1 MPDDQRDGNDLSDL
15 GRFSDPSL
23 LILASLA
30 EGEKHGYAIMTDIQR
45 FAGVRLGAG
54 TLYGAIT
61 RLEERGWIRPLEAE
75 DRRRPYGL
83 TPAGRRYLAEQMA
96 GLEKVV
102 RTALGRLK
110 HA

>member
-1 MPDDQRDGNDLSDL
+1 MI
-15 GRFSDPSL
+15 DPTL

-30 EGEKHGYAIMTDIQR
+30 EGEKHGYAIMTDVQE

-61 RLEERGWIRPLEAE
+61 RLERQGWIKVINSDERRKPYRLTGEGKRFLEE
-75 DRRRPYGL
+75 R
-83 TPAGRRYLAEQMA
+83 MA
-96 GLEKVV
+96 GLESLLKTT
-102 RTALGRLK
+102 RNRLR

>member
-1 MPDDQRDGNDLSDL
+1 MT
-15 GRFSDPSL
+15 DPVI

-30 EGEKHGYAIMTDIQR
+30 GGDKHGYAIMTDVQE

-61 RLEERGWIRPLEAE
+61 RMEETGWIRGMDSE
-75 DRRRPYGL
+75 DRRKPYTL
-83 TPAGRRYLAEQMA
+83 
-96 GLEKVV
+96 
-102 RTALGRLK
+102 TALGKRYLEEQISSMDQVLKTAARRLR

>member
-1 MPDDQRDGNDLSDL
+1 MT
-15 GRFSDPSL
+15 DPTL

-30 EGEKHGYAIMTDIQR
+30 EGEKHGYAIMTDVDA

-61 RLEERGWIRPLEAE
+61 RMEQQGWIAGVDTDGRRKPYRLTAAGKRHLEAE
-75 DRRRPYGL
+75 MASLDKLVKL
-83 TPAGRRYLAEQMA
+83 TAR
-96 GLEKVV
+96 
-102 RTALGRLK
+102 RLK